1 MQIQTF
7 HAEGNWQ
14 GTLAT
19 GKGMLNVG
27 SLASIISVPQD
38 LGGLGKGTN
47 PEDLIVGASTS
58 CFIITLSAI
67 FQFNKI
73 EYENISVNS
82 EADFSITPMGPKLK
96 EIRHFVS
103 IQSSHDLPRETVD
116 KYIKQAEKGCM
127 ISIALS
133 GNVEVTAQLN

>member
-1 MQIQTF
+1 
-7 HAEGNWQ
+7 
-14 GTLAT
+14 
-19 GKGMLNVG
+19 MLNVG

-133 GNVEVTAQLN
+133 GNVEVIAQLN

>member
-27 SLASIISVPQD
+27 SLESIISVPQD

-47 PEDLIVGASTS
+47 PEDLIIGASTS
-58 CFIITLSAI
+58 CFIITLSVV

-73 EYENISVNS
+73 EYENINVNS
-82 EADFSITPMGPKLK
+82 EADFSITPKGPKLK
-96 EIRHFVS
+96 AIRHFVS
-103 IQSSHDLPRETVD
+103 IQSSHDLPCETMD

-133 GNVEVTAQLN
+133 GNVKVTAQLN